1 MDSGARGFYP
11 FTTEVFIADSHFHAR
26 QFNPLAGIDE
36 DPITGIAAGA
46 LGAYWGHQHN
56 DCHATY
62 IIEQGYSMRKFGRVY
77 VTTAEDSVAIS
88 GYAVIFDQTIVKA
101 RPTAGVST

>member
-1 MDSGARGFYP
+1 
-11 FTTEVFIADSHFHAR
+11 
-26 QFNPLAGIDE
+26 
-36 DPITGIAAGA
+36 
-46 LGAYWGHQHN
+46 
-56 DCHATY
+56 
-62 IIEQGYSMRKFGRVY
+62 MRKFGRVY